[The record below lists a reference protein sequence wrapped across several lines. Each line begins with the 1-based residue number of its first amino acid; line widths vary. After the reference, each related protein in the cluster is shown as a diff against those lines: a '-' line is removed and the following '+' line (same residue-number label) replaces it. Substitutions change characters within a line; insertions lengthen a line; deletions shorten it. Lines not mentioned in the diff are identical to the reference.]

1 MFASYFDQFNVIN
14 IFFGLFTNSSLMLI
28 VAVVLTFLFFKN
40 EWLIPSRWQIV
51 TELVYTHWTNLI
63 KDSLGVK
70 GIKYFPF
77 ILGLFSI
84 LVWLNILGLFPYVF
98 TVATHTIITFGL
110 SFSIVLSVTI
120 LGIKNFK
127 SNFFS
132 LLMPQ
137 GAPMILAPLLVLIET
152 ASYLSRALSLGLRL
166 AANLSAGHLLFSILA
181 SFGFQMIVNNYL
193 MLSLFPILIMV
204 FITVLEIAVA
214 IIQAYVFCLLT
225 SIYLEDTIKMH

>member
-1 MFASYFDQFNVIN
+1 MCASYFDQFNIIN
-14 IFFGLFTNSSLMLI
+14 ILFGLFTNSSLMLI
-28 VAVVLTFLFFKN
+28 VAIFLTFLFFKN
-40 EWLIPSRWQIV
+40 EWLIPSRWQVI
-51 TELVYTHWTNLI
+51 TELIYSHWTNLI
-63 KDSLGVK
+63 KDSLGTK

-98 TVATHTIITFGL
+98 TVGTHIIITFGL
-110 SFSIVLSVTI
+110 SFSIILSVTI

-193 MLSLFPILIMV
+193 MLSLFPIFIMV
-204 FITVLEIAVA
+204 FITILEIAVA
-214 IIQAYVFCLLT
+214 MIQAYVFCLLT
-225 SIYLEDTIKMH
+225 SIYLEDTVKMH

>member
-1 MFASYFDQFNVIN
+1 M
-14 IFFGLFTNSSLMLI
+14 
-28 VAVVLTFLFFKN
+28 
-40 EWLIPSRWQIV
+40 
-51 TELVYTHWTNLI
+51 
-63 KDSLGVK
+63 
-70 GIKYFPF
+70 
-77 ILGLFSI
+77 
-84 LVWLNILGLFPYVF
+84 WLNILGLFPYVF

>member
-1 MFASYFDQFNVIN
+1 MFASYFDQFNIIN
-14 IFFGLFTNSSLMLI
+14 IFFGLFTNSSLML
-28 VAVVLTFLFFKN
+28 VVSVILTFLFFKN
-40 EWLIPSRWQIV
+40 EWLIPTRWQIV
-51 TELVYTHWTNLI
+51 TELIYTHWTNLI
-63 KDSLGVK
+63 KDSLGLK

-137 GAPMILAPLLVLIET
+137 GAPMVLAPLLVLIET

-204 FITVLEIAVA
+204 FITILEIAVA
-214 IIQAYVFCLLT
+214 VIQAYVFCLLT
-225 SIYLEDTIKMH
+225 SIYLEDTVKMH

>member
-14 IFFGLFTNSSLMLI
+14 IFFGLFTNSSLML
-28 VAVVLTFLFFKN
+28 VVSVVLTFLFFKN
-40 EWLIPSRWQIV
+40 EWLIPTRWQIV

-63 KDSLGVK
+63 KDSLGLK
-70 GIKYFPF
+70 GIRYFPF

-137 GAPMILAPLLVLIET
+137 GAPMVLAPLLVLIET

-214 IIQAYVFCLLT
+214 VIQAYVFCLLT

>member
-1 MFASYFDQFNVIN
+1 MCASYFDQFNIIN
-14 IFFGLFTNSSLMLI
+14 ILFGLFTNSSLMLI
-28 VAVVLTFLFFKN
+28 VAIFLTFLFFKN
-40 EWLIPSRWQIV
+40 EWLIPSRWQVI
-51 TELVYTHWTNLI
+51 TELIYSHWTNLI
-63 KDSLGVK
+63 KDSLGTK

-98 TVATHTIITFGL
+98 TVGTHIIITFGL

-120 LGIKNFK
+120 LGLKNFK

-193 MLSLFPILIMV
+193 MLSLFPIFIMV
-204 FITVLEIAVA
+204 FITILEIAVA
-214 IIQAYVFCLLT
+214 MIQAYVFCLLT
-225 SIYLEDTIKMH
+225 SIYLEDTVKMH

>member
-1 MFASYFDQFNVIN
+1 MCASYFDQFNIIN
-14 IFFGLFTNSSLMLI
+14 ILFGLFTNSSLMLI
-28 VAVVLTFLFFKN
+28 VAIFLTFLFFKN
-40 EWLIPSRWQIV
+40 EWLIPSRWQVI
-51 TELVYTHWTNLI
+51 TELIYSHWTNLI
-63 KDSLGVK
+63 KDSLGIK

-98 TVATHTIITFGL
+98 TVGTHIIITFGL

-120 LGIKNFK
+120 LGLKNFK

-193 MLSLFPILIMV
+193 MLSLFPIFIMV
-204 FITVLEIAVA
+204 FITILEIAVA
-214 IIQAYVFCLLT
+214 MIQAYVFCLLT
-225 SIYLEDTIKMH
+225 SIYLEDTVKMH

>member
-1 MFASYFDQFNVIN
+1 MFASYFDQFSVIN